1 MDLTEFNEIRSY
13 NDEELPQIF
22 EELIAD
28 PAFQKA
34 ATDAIPNVPF
44 ELLAQK
50 IRACKSKLDFQETF
64 CYGIL
69 WKIAA
74 DHTDGLTLDH
84 TALPDKSKAYT
95 YVSNHRDIILDS
107 GFLSILL
114 IDQGMDTVEIAIGDN
129 LLVYPW
135 IKKLVRVNKSFIV
148 QRALTMRQMLESSAR
163 MSRYMHY
170 TINEKKQSIWIAQR
184 EGRAKDSND
193 RTQDSVLKM
202 LAMGGEGDL
211 IDRLMEMNIA
221 PLAISYEYDPCDFL
235 KAQEFQLKRDIEGY
249 KKTTQ
254 DDLISMQTGLFGY
267 KGKVHFQT
275 APCINDKLEQLDRSL
290 PKQELF
296 SGISACI
303 DRRIHGNYRIYSG
316 NYVAYDWLNNTSE
329 FADHYTSEE
338 KQRFVTY
345 IEQQLGKIKI
355 PNKDEDFLRGKLL
368 LMYANPLVNYLAACQ
383 WIK

>member
-1 MDLTEFNEIRSY
+1 MATTEFDEIRPY

-170 TINEKKQSIWIAQR
+170 TINEKKQSLWIAQR

-383 WIK
+383 

>member
-1 MDLTEFNEIRSY
+1 MATTEIDEIRTY
-13 NDEELPQIF
+13 KDEELTQIF

-383 WIK
+383 

>member
-1 MDLTEFNEIRSY
+1 MDTTEFDEIRPY

-84 TALPDKSKAYT
+84 TAVPDKSKAYT
-95 YVSNHRDIILDS
+95 YISNHRDIILDS

-170 TINEKKQSIWIAQR
+170 TINEKNQSIWIAQR

-254 DDLISMQTGLFGY
+254 DDLISMQIGLFGY

-275 APCINDKLEQLDRSL
+275 APCINDRLAQLDRSL
-290 PKQELF
+290 SKQELF
-296 SGISACI
+296 SNISACI

-316 NYVAYDWLNNTSE
+316 NYVAYDWLKGTSE
-329 FADHYTSEE
+329 FAGHYTPEE

-345 IEQQLGKIKI
+345 IEQQLGKINI

-383 WIK
+383 